1 MAKKK
6 ETEKNNVNTKFTKEQ
21 LIYSKRYINMV
32 DVLAVV
38 LDNDKEYT
46 FDEVDKLVSDFMQIK
61 C

>member
-6 ETEKNNVNTKFTKEQ
+6 EAEKNNVNPKFTKEQ

>member
-6 ETEKNNVNTKFTKEQ
+6 ETEKNNVNPKFTKEQ

-46 FDEVDKLVSDFMQIK
+46 FGEVDKLVSDFMQIK

>member
-6 ETEKNNVNTKFTKEQ
+6 ETVENNASPKFTKEQ

-46 FDEVDKLVSDFMQIK
+46 FDEVD
-61 C
+61 

>member
-6 ETEKNNVNTKFTKEQ
+6 ETEKNNVNPKFTKEQ

-38 LDNDKEYT
+38 LDSDKEYT

>member
-6 ETEKNNVNTKFTKEQ
+6 ETAENNASPKFTKEQ

-46 FDEVDKLVSDFMQIK
+46 FDEVDKLINDFMQIK

>member
-6 ETEKNNVNTKFTKEQ
+6 ETEKNNVNPKFTKEQ

-46 FDEVDKLVSDFMQIK
+46 FDEVDKLVSDFMKIK

>member
-6 ETEKNNVNTKFTKEQ
+6 ETEKNNVNPKFTKEQ

-38 LDNDKEYT
+38 LDCDKEYT
-46 FDEVDKLVSDFMQIK
+46 FDEVDKLINDFMQIK

>member
-6 ETEKNNVNTKFTKEQ
+6 ETEKNNANPKFTKEQ